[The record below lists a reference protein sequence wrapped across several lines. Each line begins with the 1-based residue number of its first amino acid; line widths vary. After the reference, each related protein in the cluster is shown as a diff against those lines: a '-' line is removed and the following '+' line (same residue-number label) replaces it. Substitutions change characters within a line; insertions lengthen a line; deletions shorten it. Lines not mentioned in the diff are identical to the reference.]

1 HYNRYRYYDRGLGA
15 FISQDPI
22 SYSGGLNLYL
32 YAPNPIEWAD
42 PLGLE
47 KVVAA
52 RSRAH
57 ALRLAQQ
64 HAQVPRVG
72 RGGQHIPLSEL
83 NDTSK
88 GKNYACLCARGTTLG
103 REGEHDDSLVF
114 DHPDGHP
121 DMVGEGFPDHHDGPH
136 VHARNKKGQI
146 IVFTYPG

>member
-1 HYNRYRYYDRGLGA
+1 M
-15 FISQDPI
+15 SQDPI

-72 RGGQHIPLSEL
+72 RGGTDISVSKL
-83 NDTSK
+83 NPESR
-88 GKNYACLCARGTTLG
+88 GKNYACLCARGSTLG
-103 REGEHDDSLVF
+103 RKEEGAKPLVF

-121 DMVGEGFPDHHDGPH
+121 HMVGEGFPAHHNGPH
-136 VHARNKKGQI
+136 VHAKNKKGEVI
-146 IVFTYPG
+146 IFTYPG